1 MVDMDRN
8 DPELRYLSVDRN
20 SFNDPATQA
29 EWTQKRLVWVPHETQ
44 GFVAAGIKGDR
55 GDEVEVE
62 IAESGKRMLVPIDDI
77 QKMNPPKFD
86 KVEDM
91 AELTC
96 LNEASV
102 LHNIKERYY
111 SGLIYVSTKISFFF
125 LFIKIT
131 ILSLGFLIYEHG
143 MVTPLVQLIYTNKIL
158 CGSEV

>member
-1 MVDMDRN
+1 MWYTVPVLGYRNGRAAWLGAMVDMDRN

-20 SFNDPATQA
+20 NFNDPATQA

-44 GFVAAGIKGDR
+44 GFVAAGIKADR
-55 GDEVEVE
+55 GDEMEVE
-62 IAESGKRMLVPIDDI
+62 IAESGKRILVARDDI

-102 LHNIKERYY
+102 LHNIKDRYY
-111 SGLIYVSTKISFFF
+111 SGLIYVSIIILQQITCLLLKI
-125 LFIKIT
+125 
-131 ILSLGFLIYEHG
+131 
-143 MVTPLVQLIYTNKIL
+143 
-158 CGSEV
+158 

>member
-102 LHNIKERYY
+102 LHNIKDRYY
-111 SGLIYVSTKISFFF
+111 SGLIY
-125 LFIKIT
+125 
-131 ILSLGFLIYEHG
+131 
-143 MVTPLVQLIYTNKIL
+143 
-158 CGSEV
+158 GSECVNAPVTFCRPSRLRRARFNPRKSIRFVWVKSERLVKACPR